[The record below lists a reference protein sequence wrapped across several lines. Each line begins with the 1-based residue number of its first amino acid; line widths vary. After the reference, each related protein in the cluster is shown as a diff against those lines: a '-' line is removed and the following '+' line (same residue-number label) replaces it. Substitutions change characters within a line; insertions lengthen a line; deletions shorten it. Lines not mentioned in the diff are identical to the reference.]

1 MYIIESL
8 VLAMMKEFS
17 TRTGLFSDLGKNADH
32 SQPQEALDQKL
43 NYLLQSIYQYVLL
56 DWETAVR

>member
-1 MYIIESL
+1 MYITESL

-17 TRTGLFSDLGKNADH
+17 TKTGLFSDLGKNTDH

-43 NYLLQSIYQYVLL
+43 KLFTSKYLSICIIRLGNSC
-56 DWETAVR
+56 